1 MSVKNRRLVQGEDI
15 IYPITKQENVIG
27 LQKTIKEKLPII
39 SENQPQSGFVKGQ
52 TWIKVEDTI
61 PDEEAV
67 PENSGTNGNNT
78 AQVIE
83 NNYEIVNGQ
92 ENYGNGI
99 IENNYEGEN

>member
-27 LQKTIKEKLPII
+27 LQKTIKEKMPII
-39 SENQPQSGFVKGQ
+39 SENQPQSGFVNRQ

-61 PDEEAV
+61 PNEDAV
-67 PENSGTNGNNT
+67 PDISEVNGNNP

-83 NNYEIVNGQ
+83 NNYEIGSGQ
-92 ENYGNGI
+92 ENYENGN
-99 IENNYEGEN
+99 IEYNYEGEN